1 MEPIEPY
8 LCDVC
13 YDEPKNKVI
22 LECKHEICVKCF
34 LELKPNSG
42 YRCHMCR
49 RSYKFKRIINIQ
61 EEESPLKKLFIDR
74 FPDAQILFLKV
85 AHKEEKVTIHYVLLF
100 TQDIP
105 SSDIE
110 SLIEKHFLTYYP
122 GTSEEQPDFR
132 RILKNGNVEDS
143 YLFTM
148 NVDFYLQDYYDII
161 LKRIV
166 KA

>member
-1 MEPIEPY
+1 MEPEERKDYI
-8 LCDVC
+8 CDVC
-13 YDEPKNKVI
+13 YEEPKNKVI

-34 LELKPNSG
+34 LELKPSTG

-61 EEESPLKKLFIDR
+61 EESPLKKVFIDR
-74 FPDAQILFLKV
+74 FPDAQVLFLKV
-85 AHKEEKVTIHYVLLF
+85 VTEENVTIHYVLLF
-100 TQDIP
+100 TQEIP

-122 GTSEEQPDFR
+122 GMSEEPDFR
-132 RILKNGNVEDS
+132 RTLKNGNVEDS

-161 LKRIV
+161 LKRVV